1 MAHAANPSF
10 HVLLLFIS
18 LASSLS
24 MGAVQ
29 YNVRSYG
36 AKPDGK
42 TDSTKAFLAAWTQA
56 CASTKSATIYVP
68 KGRFLL
74 SRVAFQGP
82 CKNNATFLRIDGS
95 LVAPSDYRVIG
106 SSQNWIIFE
115 HVNGVKVSGGV
126 IDGRGTGLWSC
137 KNSGKTCPDG
147 ATSLEFTNSNNIVIS
162 RLTSLNS
169 QKFHI
174 VINECQNVKVQGM
187 KIIASGES
195 PNTDG
200 IHVQASTGV
209 TILNSKIGTGDDCVS
224 IGPGT
229 TNMGIQNVACGPGH
243 GISIGSLGKDVQEN
257 GVQNVTV
264 TGATFT
270 GTENGVRIKT
280 WGRPSNGFARNIVFQ
295 HLVMNNVQNPMV
307 IDQNYCP
314 SHSDCPGQ
322 VSGVKISDVS
332 YLDIHGSSASEIA
345 VKFDCSKK
353 YPCSGI
359 KLLGI
364 NLTYKNQPVQASCN
378 NTNGACL

>member
-147 ATSLEFTNSNNIVIS
+147 ATVSIFFCDIIFFIQAMDMIVLICTCS
-162 RLTSLNS
+162 HLNS
-169 QKFHI
+169 QI
-174 VINECQNVKVQGM
+174 Q
-187 KIIASGES
+187 
-195 PNTDG
+195 
-200 IHVQASTGV
+200 
-209 TILNSKIGTGDDCVS
+209 
-224 IGPGT
+224 T
-229 TNMGIQNVACGPGH
+229 T
-243 GISIGSLGKDVQEN
+243 L
-257 GVQNVTV
+257 
-264 TGATFT
+264 
-270 GTENGVRIKT
+270 
-280 WGRPSNGFARNIVFQ
+280 
-295 HLVMNNVQNPMV
+295 
-307 IDQNYCP
+307 
-314 SHSDCPGQ
+314 
-322 VSGVKISDVS
+322 
-332 YLDIHGSSASEIA
+332 
-345 VKFDCSKK
+345 
-353 YPCSGI
+353 
-359 KLLGI
+359 
-364 NLTYKNQPVQASCN
+364 
-378 NTNGACL
+378 